1 VVAGACTK
9 PNPNRCC
16 VDEADCEAKGIA
28 VGSFCDQGLVCR
40 GNHIGVAATL
50 QSGFAL
56 TNSILKN
63 QFQKANQ
70 FSDSIGSS
78 SPTLPS
84 TVSFT
89 TFYNTKLP
97 CAGGEVILSSS
108 TRPQARRPTPSAACR
123 AGTTSA

>member
-1 VVAGACTK
+1 MKPLWVLALVVAGACTK

-40 GNHIGVAATL
+40 GNQI
-50 QSGFAL
+50 
-56 TNSILKN
+56 
-63 QFQKANQ
+63 Q